1 MIKWIVIIVIIIL
14 ALSYWQIDLRGIVES
29 EAGQANFAFAKEILV
44 NAWQTYIIPAWE
56 FVKGLFFDSLGKIW
70 PN

>member
-1 MIKWIVIIVIIIL
+1 MIKLVVIVILIVL

-29 EAGQANFAFAKEILV
+29 ETGQANFSFLGELV
-44 NAWQTYIIPAWE
+44 SNVWTTYLLPFWN
-56 FVKGLFFDSLGKIW
+56 FFKALIFDNLGKIW

>member
-1 MIKWIVIIVIIIL
+1 MIKWIIIIVIIVL

-29 EAGQANFAFAKEILV
+29 EAGQANLNFVKEILV
-44 NAWQTYIIPAWE
+44 NARQTYIVPILA
-56 FVKGLFFDSLGKIW
+56 KIW

>member
-1 MIKWIVIIVIIIL
+1 MIKWIIIIVIIVL

-29 EAGQANFAFAKEILV
+29 EAGQANLNFVKEILV
-44 NAWQTYIIPAWE
+44 NAWQTYIVPILA
-56 FVKGLFFDSLGKIW
+56 KIW

>member
-1 MIKWIVIIVIIIL
+1 MIKWIIIIVIIVL

-29 EAGQANFAFAKEILV
+29 EAGQANLNFVKEILV
-44 NAWQTYIIPAWE
+44 NAWQTYIVPAWE
-56 FVKGLFFDSLGKIW
+56 FVKALIFDNLARIW